1 MSRTGLQASAGRLY
15 CSVVFR
21 AKGGFLMSKKRFLIA
36 IFIIALLG
44 AAVIPLIGVW
54 FPKISG
60 IFSWFGYTAI
70 LIFSFNIL
78 TAKE

>member
-1 MSRTGLQASAGRLY
+1 
-15 CSVVFR
+15 
-21 AKGGFLMSKKRFLIA
+21 MSKKRFLIA

-44 AAVIPLIGVW
+44 AAAIPLIGVW